1 MTSRDNKP
9 WNLEQFLDSLILE
22 LDRAQDTLSLKGL
35 TRKLTY
41 TVKDVGLD
49 LNIFPLLEDGKVRF
63 QMAKPGETGG
73 SRISFQL
80 GSITDRQIRENANEP
95 PTKDDITLDALEDV
109 DDEVKESLRKV
120 GVTSTRDLEK
130 LDKRNVNLGKVVRE
144 KTGGKKDVD
153 YSDLANLIN
162 KARRRKLSPQLS
174 AIHAKDNNDN
184 VELSLRGR
192 NFVLQEGRGYPAA
205 VVNNQGT
212 EIIHGDAE
220 ELRLRVPRE
229 LLRPGSNR
237 LMIALDPY
245 AIMNLNIDHQD
256 KR

>member
-1 MTSRDNKP
+1 MTSRETKA

-22 LDRAQDTLSLKGL
+22 LDKAQDTLALKGL

-49 LNIFPLLEDGKVRF
+49 LNIFPVLEDGKVKF

-95 PTKDDITLDALEDV
+95 PSKDDLELDALDDV
-109 DDEVKESLRKV
+109 DEDVKESLRKV

-130 LDKRNVNLGKVVRE
+130 LDKRNVNIEKVVKE
-144 KTGGKKDVD
+144 KTGGEKSLD
-153 YSDLANLIN
+153 YADLANLIN

-174 AIHAKDNNDN
+174 NLSATEQEEAI
-184 VELSLRGR
+184 ELTLHGH
-192 NFVLQEGRGYPAA
+192 NFVLQQSTAYPAA
-205 VVNNQGT
+205 MVNNQRA
-212 EIIHGDAE
+212 EILHADAG
-220 ELRLRVPRE
+220 ELRLKVPRNVIKSGNNS
-229 LLRPGSNR
+229 LS
-237 LMIALDPY
+237 IALDPY
-245 AIMNLNIDHQD
+245 AVMQLNLQS
-256 KR
+256 

>member
-1 MTSRDNKP
+1 MTTRETKP

-22 LDRAQDTLSLKGL
+22 LDKAQDTLSLKGL

-41 TVKDVGLD
+41 TVKDVALD
-49 LNIFPLLEDGKVRF
+49 LNIFPVLEDGKVKF

-95 PTKDDITLDALEDV
+95 PSKDDVQLDTLEDV

-130 LDKRNVNLGKVVRE
+130 LNQRNVNIENVVKE
-144 KTGGKKDVD
+144 KTGGEKSLD

-174 AIHAKDNNDN
+174 TLSAKEQEEA
-184 VELSLRGR
+184 VELTLRGS
-192 NFVLQEGRGYPAA
+192 NFVLQQSASYPAA
-205 VVNNQGT
+205 MVNNQKA
-212 EIIHGDAE
+212 EVLHADAG
-220 ELRLRVPRE
+220 ELRLKVPRQA
-229 LLRPGSNR
+229 LKNGDNALA
-237 LMIALDPY
+237 IALDPY
-245 AIMNLNIDHQD
+245 AVMQLNLQS
-256 KR
+256 